1 MRTRFESISLGVELG
16 TLEVKGEWSD
26 HYTTEAPLNS
36 ASDYDNLCALDVLG
50 LADNVGAD
58 ADVFNE
64 FKGQLT
70 RSKEGWFETTL
81 PWRPTHIEKSGKPKF
96 HGTDLFQTIL
106 ANAGENGKVHHL
118 FIVSTIVAYFS

>member
-1 MRTRFESISLGVELG
+1 MKTGFESISLGIELG

-36 ASDYDNLCALDVLG
+36 TSDYDNLCALDVLS

-70 RSKEGWFETTL
+70 RSKEGWRDSVTLETDPYREVCEAKV
-81 PWRPTHIEKSGKPKF
+81 PWDGFIPD
-96 HGTDLFQTIL
+96 DLS
-106 ANAGENGKVHHL
+106 KHW
-118 FIVSTIVAYFS
+118 